1 VNKDA
6 AFLNHVRE
14 ETKFILKTCEG
25 LEREDLMRNQLLQ
38 RAVLRRLEVI
48 GEAVKN
54 ISEELKQRH
63 PELEWKKLTGLRDK
77 LIHHYFGVDW
87 VIVWDVITTRI
98 PSLHEQ
104 IEQLVEE
111 EKKEKNRRPLDDC

>member
-1 VNKDA
+1 MNKDA

>member
-1 VNKDA
+1 MNKDEA
-6 AFLNHVRE
+6 VLNHIRE

-25 LEREDLMRNQLLQ
+25 LKRKDLMRNELLQ
-38 RAVLRRLEVI
+38 RAVLRSLEAI

-54 ISEELKQRH
+54 ISEELKQRR
-63 PELEWKKLTGLRDK
+63 PELEWKKITGLWDK

-98 PSLHEQ
+98 PGLHEQ

-111 EKKEKNRRPLDDC
+111 EKREKNRQPLGER

>member
-25 LEREDLMRNQLLQ
+25 LEREDLMLNQLLQ
-38 RAVLRRLEVI
+38 RAVLRSLEVI

>member
-6 AFLNHVRE
+6 AFLNHIRE
-14 ETKFILKTCEG
+14 ETKFILKTCNG
-25 LEREDLMRNQLLQ
+25 LEREDLMRNELLQ
-38 RAVLRRLEVI
+38 RAVLRSLEVI

-63 PELEWKKLTGLRDK
+63 PELEWRKITGLRDK

-87 VIVWDVITTRI
+87 IIVWDVITTRI
-98 PSLHEQ
+98 PGLYEQ

-111 EKKEKNRRPLDDC
+111 EKREKNRQPLGER

>member
-1 VNKDA
+1 MNKDA

-63 PELEWKKLTGLRDK
+63 PELEWKKLTGLPDK

>member
-1 VNKDA
+1 M
-6 AFLNHVRE
+6 
-14 ETKFILKTCEG
+14 KTCEG

-63 PELEWKKLTGLRDK
+63 PELEWKKLTGLPDK

>member
-1 VNKDA
+1 M
-6 AFLNHVRE
+6 NHVRE